1 MPAPHRSVFAVRIPF
16 LLPNQQRQST
26 ESRKDNEKKQ
36 KWICSETRTDVPIFD
51 SDQQAAMTLGLGWSG

>member
-26 ESRKDNEKKQ
+26 ESRKDNEKKT
-36 KWICSETRTDVPIFD
+36 KMDMLTNKNGCAHF
-51 SDQQAAMTLGLGWSG
+51 